1 MRDAI
6 IEMVRQY
13 QAAVA
18 RNAAAINHWQK
29 HPEDPDAK
37 KAMDDSEIA
46 IRFYCYELMTVKL
59 PPQLTPEAAAAP
71 PHVVRLPPDLRT
83 VGLTVPRD
91 AADGAAPP
99 KAATLAEVL
108 AAAKPQT
115 VQSAAP
121 RLKMRPPQRLRDK
134 IARAGLR
141 MVLRALK
148 LDPSPFEQV
157 RRE

>member
-13 QAAVA
+13 QRAAEAVEILDA
-18 RNAAAINHWQK
+18 QRVGNR
-29 HPEDPDAK
+29 DDSLLGPDAR
-37 KAMDDSEIA
+37 AGALRWMAECA
-46 IRFYCYELMTVKL
+46 RALRNVRL
-59 PPQLTPEAAAAP
+59 PPQLTPEAAAP

-83 VGLTVPRD
+83 VGLTVPPA
-91 AADGAAPP
+91 AADGTPP

-108 AAAKPQT
+108 AAAKSAT
-115 VQSAAP
+115 VQSAGP
-121 RLKMRPPQRLRDK
+121 QLEVRPPQRLRDK

-157 RRE
+157 RRG

>member
-13 QAAVA
+13 QRAAEAVE
-18 RNAAAINHWQK
+18 IL
-29 HPEDPDAK
+29 DAQRVGNR
-37 KAMDDSEIA
+37 DDSLLGPDSRAGALRWMAECA
-46 IRFYCYELMTVKL
+46 RALRNVKL

-83 VGLTVPRD
+83 VGLTMPPA
-91 AADGAAPP
+91 AADGPPP
-99 KAATLAEVL
+99 KAATLAQVL
-108 AAAKPQT
+108 AAQKLQP
-115 VQSAAP
+115 VQSRP
-121 RLKMRPPQRLRDK
+121 PKLEVRPPQRLRDK

-157 RRE
+157 RRG